1 LIETVFAENYI
12 LVRTN
17 YQYIY
22 FMLYF
27 LSKFL
32 DFPFFIN
39 TMVRTIKRKEIMTPR
54 LPAPSFVTFTG
65 IDDSTLLPG
74 MLALSA
80 RYPVEW
86 GVLLDTA
93 QEGAPLFPPV
103 AVRRALQGAPLRL
116 SAHVCG
122 GAARAIVE
130 GRDPELD
137 LAGYARIQIN
147 HSRSGSSDSE
157 IRNSGRYAARNGVR
171 AALQCQGE
179 FPAEA
184 SVDWLYDVSFGTGQ
198 RPTTWPAIGARQG
211 FCGYSGG
218 LNPDNVAAVLA
229 HLPLAED
236 AAYWIDMESG
246 VRTGNRFD
254 LAKCEAVCRAVFGPA
269 GA

>member
-1 LIETVFAENYI
+1 
-12 LVRTN
+12 
-17 YQYIY
+17 
-22 FMLYF
+22 
-27 LSKFL
+27 
-32 DFPFFIN
+32 
-39 TMVRTIKRKEIMTPR
+39 MTA
-54 LPAPSFVTFTG
+54 LFTAPSFVTFTG

-86 GVLLDTA
+86 GVLLDAA
-93 QEGAPLFPPV
+93 QEGAPLFPLP

-122 GAARAIVE
+122 AAARAIAE
-130 GRDPELD
+130 GGDPGLD
-137 LAGYARIQIN
+137 LSGYARIQIN

-157 IRNSGRYAARNGVR
+157 IRNSQLYAARNGVR

-179 FPAEA
+179 FPADA
-184 SVDWLYDVSFGTGQ
+184 RVDWLYDVSFGTGQ
-198 RPTTWPAIGARQG
+198 RPEVWPAIGARQA

-229 HLPLAED
+229 NLPLAND
-236 AAYWIDMESG
+236 ADTAYWIDMESG

-254 LAKCEAVCRAVFGPA
+254 LAKCEAVCRLVFDSTES
-269 GA
+269 